1 MDTVAGEGHTVI
13 REGPTARRT
22 AGAVP
27 SARRATGA
35 APTAGRTAGAALSAG
50 RTAVATDRHT
60 AGYDLPFLEMIAA
73 VCLGTGGPLLFGG
86 DVIREHFKGFIGKE
100 IDIVQ
105 EEYFPI
111 SLGDTAV

>member
-35 APTAGRTAGAALSAG
+35 APSAGRTAGAALSAG

-60 AGYDLPFLEMIAA
+60 AGYDLPTLEMIAA